1 MVQLIYTVI
10 QSQRSYN
17 TLELKI
23 VEKLNGLEELYRIVL
38 DRTLYEPSKVES
50 IKSVEFVVQKVL

>member
-1 MVQLIYTVI
+1 MVQLIYIGI

-23 VEKLNGLEELYRIVL
+23 VEKLNGLEELYRIIL
-38 DRTLYEPSKVES
+38 DRTLQEVSKV
-50 IKSVEFVVQKVL
+50 

>member
-23 VEKLNGLEELYRIVL
+23 VEKLNGLEELHRIVL
-38 DRTLYEPSKVES
+38 DRTLYEPSKVKS

>member
-17 TLELKI
+17 TLELTI

-38 DRTLYEPSKVES
+38 DRTLHEPSKVES

>member
-17 TLELKI
+17 TLELTI

-38 DRTLYEPSKVES
+38 DRTLYKPSKVES